1 MPLDIPSSDDEEERG
16 VREMKLTDAVTILN
30 TQAAR
35 DSIGVFDGDG
45 EDTQPDSLNGTEDS
59 CAEENSMTKETKRSA

>member
-1 MPLDIPSSDDEEERG
+1 ME
-16 VREMKLTDAVTILN
+16 LTDAVTILN